1 MTSVLSPVAPPG
13 SFARDALTTLLSAV
27 PRTAAPVAK
36 VESARAVKPVD
47 VAPRPELPRNPAE
60 RERPVGPPPSFEIN
74 VLQDIRT
81 RLAEP
86 QPPLAPGSD
95 DPAPAEATTDSAS
108 EQAEAPS
115 APDPAL
121 RPTGT
126 EAEPAHLLDRK
137 V

>member
-13 SFARDALTTLLSAV
+13 AFARDALTTLLSAV

-47 VAPRPELPRNPAE
+47 VAPRSERLRNPVE

-86 QPPLAPGSD
+86 P
-95 DPAPAEATTDSAS
+95 PAPAPENDAPVLPDARSD
-108 EQAEAPS
+108 QLEAPE
-115 APDPAL
+115 PAEPPT

>member
-86 QPPLAPGSD
+86 QPRLAPDSD
-95 DPAPAEATTDSAS
+95 DPAPAEPRGQ
-108 EQAEAPS
+108 QAEAPE
-115 APDPAL
+115 API

-126 EAEPAHLLDRK
+126 DAEPAHLLDRK